1 MDHTSIRRVLYFQFL
16 LFLCATFSV
25 SCAQSCSNEIG
36 RDFSRGSLITQSL
49 QICSNE
55 LFVMAS
61 VTSFLET
68 CHFTSSSTAS
78 RFGVCLGNCIK
89 QGDCVAM
96 TYSATNGCE
105 LCMDTA
111 GAPGNNSTY
120 DVSRVTVNVPAL
132 QKYMNGKIFRF
143 KCFLQSVRV
152 VVCNV

>member
-1 MDHTSIRRVLYFQFL
+1 MDLVSIQRAFYLNFVS
-16 LFLCATFSV
+16 FLCATFSV

-36 RDFSRGSLITQSL
+36 KEFSRISLLTQNL
-49 QICSNE
+49 HICSNE
-55 LFVMAS
+55 RFVTAS

-143 KCFLQSVRV
+143 KCFLQSV
-152 VVCNV
+152 